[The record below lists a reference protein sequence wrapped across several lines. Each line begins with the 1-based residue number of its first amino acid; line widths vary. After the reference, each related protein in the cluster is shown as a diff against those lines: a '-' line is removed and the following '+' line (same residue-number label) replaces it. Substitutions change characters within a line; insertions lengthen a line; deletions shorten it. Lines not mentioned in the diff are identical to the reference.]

1 MFFCCTQLI
10 FFPKREKISWCAADF
25 SPARAVDENSP
36 FVYNPE
42 FGFGHEPD
50 TSLGFEY
57 GLLQALDAECFYEYS
72 ASVLFGEP
80 EKWLRMMCP

>member
-1 MFFCCTQLI
+1 M
-10 FFPKREKISWCAADF
+10 
-25 SPARAVDENSP
+25 DENSP

-80 EKWLRMMCP
+80 EK